1 MVDASQ
7 RFSKEKR
14 DMSSL
19 AATQGIPFSAEYLRS
34 ALESAAIPGFT
45 GSMQVNIGVSEEAAK
60 CVMFSVLRRETHR
73 KDQQTVTRQALPDP
87 TRKKPVDSV
96 IDALKSK
103 LFIRTVV
110 MVVEAHYVDGVLQ
123 NWTHLE

>member
-1 MVDASQ
+1 
-7 RFSKEKR
+7 
-14 DMSSL
+14 MSSL
-19 AATQGIPFSAEYLRS
+19 AATQGIAFSAEYIRS

-45 GSMQVNIGVSEEAAK
+45 GTLQINIAVDDAAAK
-60 CVMFSVLRRETHR
+60 HVVFAVVRRESHR
-73 KDQQTVTRQALPDP
+73 EEKQAVTRQELPDP

-110 MVVEAHYVDGVLQ
+110 TAVDAHYVNGVLQ
-123 NWTHLE
+123 NWTHNE